1 MFKFGKSLR
10 AGALLF
16 SAAFFAALCAAVAG
30 CKDEEV
36 VPVNYG
42 EIYYKSIRPS
52 APMVKEFNQADSSL
66 TKTISLRYKVTE
78 GDTLD
83 VTILEFRSDVY
94 ALDYYMN
101 SGKFQGSTPIL
112 RGDFLEQSFRADERI
127 FIFRHDSFRRYERV
141 DLENY
146 VRSFPGYRGGFP
158 QAFLSLPFEHR
169 EQGRTSI
176 QTKLF
181 LGLESKFPVLIQSY
195 RDGGLRW
202 NVARSWDQVST
213 ESYEEWAKKLH
224 TVKPQGIAE
233 DNECV
238 YFTVDGYSGSE
249 MVSRG
254 IAQQLAGGRVVV
266 VWGYL
271 DWFDLER
278 KFFNAAD
285 RVFEARF

>member
-1 MFKFGKSLR
+1 MIKFTKILR
-10 AGALLF
+10 PAALL
-16 SAAFFAALCAAVAG
+16 ALAALCAATTG
-30 CKDEEV
+30 CKEEEV

-52 APMVKEFNQADSSL
+52 TPVVNELNNPDTSL

-83 VTILEFRSDVY
+83 VTILEFQSDVY

-101 SGKFQGSTPIL
+101 SGKFQGSAPIL
-112 RGDFLEQSFRADERI
+112 RGDYLEQSIRADERI
-127 FIFRHDSFRRYERV
+127 FIFKHDSFRRYERV
-141 DLENY
+141 DLENF
-146 VRSFPGYRGGFP
+146 VRRFPGYRGGFP

-176 QTKLF
+176 QTKNF
-181 LGLESKFPVLIQSY
+181 LGLDSKFPVLVQSY

-202 NVARSWDQVST
+202 NVARSWDLVST
-213 ESYEEWAKKLH
+213 ENYEEWASKLH
-224 TVKPQGIAE
+224 KTEPKGIAV

-238 YFTVDGYSGSE
+238 YFTVDGFADSE
-249 MVSRG
+249 FVSRG

-278 KFFNAAD
+278 KFFTAAD
-285 RVFEARF
+285 RVFEARY

>member
-1 MFKFGKSLR
+1 MNKIGKFLHLSSLLLLTSL
-10 AGALLF
+10 GA
-16 SAAFFAALCAAVAG
+16 VVVG
-30 CKDEEV
+30 CQEEEV
-36 VPVNYG
+36 VPVNYE
-42 EIYYKSIRPS
+42 EISYKNVHPIVSEIKELNNPDTNLVKIFTYRYPV
-52 APMVKEFNQADSSL
+52 MV
-66 TKTISLRYKVTE
+66 

-83 VTILEFRSDVY
+83 VSILEFQSDVY

-101 SGKFQGSTPIL
+101 SGKFQGSAPIL

-127 FIFRHDSFRRYERV
+127 FIFKHDSFRRYERS
-141 DLENY
+141 DLENF
-146 VRSFPGYRGGFP
+146 VRKFPGYRGGFP

-176 QTKLF
+176 QTKFF
-181 LGLESKFPVLIQSY
+181 LGVESVFPVLVQSY
-195 RDGGLRW
+195 RDGGVRW
-202 NVARSWDQVST
+202 NVARSWEQVSE
-213 ESYEEWAKKLH
+213 ESYEKWTQKLRK
-224 TVKPQGIAE
+224 TKPKGMPM

-238 YFTVDGYSGSE
+238 YFTVDGFADSE
-249 MVSRG
+249 LVSRG
-254 IAQQLAGGRVVV
+254 MAKQLAGGRVVV

>member
-1 MFKFGKSLR
+1 MIKFTKKLR
-10 AGALLF
+10 AVALLTL
-16 SAAFFAALCAAVAG
+16 AALCAATTG
-30 CKDEEV
+30 CKEEEV
-36 VPVNYG
+36 VPVNYS
-42 EIYYKSIRPS
+42 EIYYKSIRSTTPEI
-52 APMVKEFNQADSSL
+52 KELNNPDTSL
-66 TKTISLRYKVTE
+66 TKIIRYHYPVMV

-83 VTILEFRSDVY
+83 VTIMEFQSDVY

-101 SGKFQGSTPIL
+101 SGKFQGSAPIL

-127 FIFRHDSFRRYERV
+127 FIFRHDSFRRYERS
-141 DLENY
+141 DLENF
-146 VRSFPGYRGGFP
+146 VRGFPGYRGGFP

-176 QTKLF
+176 QTKNF
-181 LGLESKFPVLIQSY
+181 LGLESKFPVLVQSY

-202 NVARSWDQVST
+202 NVARSWDQVSP
-213 ESYEEWAKKLH
+213 ENYEEWARKLH
-224 TVKPQGIAE
+224 KVDPKGIAK

-238 YFTVDGYSGSE
+238 YFTVDGFADSE
-249 MVSRG
+249 FISRG
-254 IAQQLAGGRVVV
+254 MAQQLAGGRVVV

-285 RVFEARF
+285 RVFEARY

>member
-1 MFKFGKSLR
+1 MIKFSKFLR
-10 AGALLF
+10 AGTLCVLSAL
-16 SAAFFAALCAAVAG
+16 AALNVG
-30 CKDEEV
+30 CKEEEV
-36 VPVNYG
+36 VPVNYA

-52 APMVKEFNQADSSL
+52 APVVNELNNPDTSL
-66 TKTISLRYKVTE
+66 TKTISLRYPVMV
-78 GDTLD
+78 GDTLE
-83 VTILEFRSDVY
+83 VTILEFQSDVY

-101 SGKFQGSTPIL
+101 SGKFQGSAPIL

-127 FIFRHDSFRRYERV
+127 FIFKHDSFRRYERS
-141 DLENY
+141 DLENF
-146 VRSFPGYRGGFP
+146 VRKFPGYRGGFP

-176 QTKLF
+176 QTKNF
-181 LGLESKFPVLIQSY
+181 LGVESKFPVLVQSY

-202 NVARSWDQVST
+202 NVARSWDQVSL
-213 ESYEEWAKKLH
+213 ESFRAWAQNLH
-224 TVKPQGIAE
+224 ETKPQGIAM
-233 DNECV
+233 DNESV
-238 YFTVDGYSGSE
+238 YFTVDGFADSE
-249 MVSRG
+249 FISRG
-254 IAQQLAGGRVVV
+254 MAQQLAGGRVVV

>member
-1 MFKFGKSLR
+1 MFHFSRLVRFGTLV
-10 AGALLF
+10 AL
-16 SAAFFAALCAAVAG
+16 SAVALMTAG
-30 CKDEEV
+30 CEEEQV
-36 VPVNYG
+36 VPVDYG
-42 EIYYKSIRPS
+42 EIRYKSIRPTT
-52 APMVKEFNQADSSL
+52 PVIQELNNPDTSL
-66 TKTISLRYKVTE
+66 VKTIGLRYPVME

-83 VTILEFRSDVY
+83 VTILEFQSDVY

-101 SGKFQGSTPIL
+101 SGKFQGSAPIL
-112 RGDFLEQSFRADERI
+112 KGDFLQQSIRADERI
-127 FIFRHDSFRRYERV
+127 FIFRHDSFRRYERS

-146 VRSFPGYRGGFP
+146 VRRFPGYRGGFP

-176 QTKLF
+176 QTKFF
-181 LGLESKFPVLIQSY
+181 LGIESEFPVLVQSY

-202 NVARSWDQVST
+202 NVARSWDQVPT
-213 ESYEEWAKKLH
+213 ESFEKWAEKLH
-224 TVKPQGIAE
+224 TTVPKGIPM
-233 DNECV
+233 DNECI
-238 YFTVDGYSGSE
+238 YFTVDGFTDSE
-249 MVSRG
+249 FVSRG

-285 RVFEARF
+285 RIFEARF